1 MAHLADKDTI
11 VFGDD
16 QRIYATVLHL
26 DSLIRG
32 AHMKQRAALRV
43 RKAPEQWR

>member
-11 VFGDD
+11 VFGAD
-16 QRIYATVLHL
+16 QGIYATVLHL

-32 AHMKQRAALRV
+32 APMKQRAALRV
-43 RKAPEQWR
+43 RKAFEQWR